1 MSIPGLPSD
10 APAGAGYGWI
20 REELRGLWRAIREL
34 GPSVAGSVRPLV
46 EDLAL
51 KQAALEEQQAYLA
64 SLISR
69 DAQIGTFST
78 GTLTND
84 SAYHLIGSQ
93 IVIPNV
99 PVPTGKV
106 RVTLSCSEASIA
118 PGANSVIAAICFAI
132 DGQWSLDPATKYARL
147 WSPGRALGV
156 SLARIGTE
164 ELPPGEYTFRA
175 QAGYWSSGTDS
186 ASITFAGLRLLVE
199 VIGAD

>member
-10 APAGAGYGWI
+10 APAGAGYGWV

-51 KQAALEEQQAYLA
+51 KQAALEAQQAYLA

-69 DAQIGTFST
+69 DASIGTFST

-84 SAYHLIGSQ
+84 SAFHLIGSQ

-99 PVPTGKV
+99 AVPTGKV

-118 PGANSVIAAICFAI
+118 PGSNAVVAAICYAI
-132 DGQWSLDPATKYARL
+132 DGQWSLDPTTKYARL
-147 WSPGRALGV
+147 YTAGNQMGV

-164 ELPPGEYTFRA
+164 TLTPGPYTFRA
-175 QAGYWSSGTDS
+175 QAGYWSNGSSS
-186 ASITFAGLRLLVE
+186 ASINFAGLRLLVE
-199 VIGAD
+199 VIGSD